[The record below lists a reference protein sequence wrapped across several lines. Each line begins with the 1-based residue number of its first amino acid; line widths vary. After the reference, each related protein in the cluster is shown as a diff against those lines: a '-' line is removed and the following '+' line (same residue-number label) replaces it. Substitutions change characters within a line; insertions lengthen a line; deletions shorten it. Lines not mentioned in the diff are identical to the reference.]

1 MVVEQQKA
9 PVRLIASSQNW
20 IEGWAVEQLN
30 QTALLPGMRLAVGM
44 PDLHP
49 GKGHPIGAAFLS
61 EGVFYP
67 FLVGNDIG
75 CGMGLWKTSLQRR
88 KIKLDRFVDKLDELD
103 GSWDG
108 NLSAWL
114 ETYNLE
120 PSEYDQS
127 LGTIGGG
134 NHFAELQKLE
144 SIQDELTFTSLG
156 LDKEDVVLLVH
167 SGSRGKGE
175 AILRSHT
182 DKYGAQCLLEN
193 TEEAR
198 QYLSE
203 HDRALLWAKANR
215 ALIAH
220 RFLSALSS
228 EGECLID
235 VNHNTV
241 TKVTLN
247 QSNYWLHRK
256 GASPADEG
264 LVMIPGSRGSF
275 SYLVKPV
282 GAQTENAF
290 SLAHGA
296 GRKWKR
302 SDAKGNLSGRFSADD
317 LTKTALGSRVICED
331 KDLIYE
337 EAPQAYKN
345 IDVVIKDMIEAGL
358 IEVIAIYR
366 PVITYKTRRKA

>member
-1 MVVEQQKA
+1 MAVEDKKA
-9 PVRLIASSQNW
+9 PVKVIASSQNW
-20 IEGWAVEQLN
+20 IEGWAVEQLKT
-30 QTALLPGMRLAVGM
+30 TASLPGMRLAVGM

-49 GKGHPIGAAFLS
+49 GKGHPIGAAFVS
-61 EGVFYP
+61 EGIFYP

-75 CGMGLWKTSLQRR
+75 CGMGLWKSGLQRR

-103 GSWDG
+103 GAWDG
-108 NLSAWL
+108 DVSAWL
-114 ETYNLE
+114 ESYNLE
-120 PSEYDQS
+120 PSEHDRS

-144 SIQDELTFTSLG
+144 SIQDEATFSSLG

-175 AILRSHT
+175 AILRRHT
-182 DKYGAQCLLEN
+182 EKYGAQGLKDD
-193 TEEAR
+193 TEEAQ
-198 QYLSE
+198 QYLDE
-203 HDRALLWAKANR
+203 HDRALIWAKANR

-220 RFLSALSS
+220 RFLSALGS
-228 EGECLID
+228 ESECIID

-241 TKVTLN
+241 THLN
-247 QSNYWLHRK
+247 ESNHWLHRK

-264 LVMIPGSRGSF
+264 VVMIPGSRGTF
-275 SYLVKPV
+275 SYLVKPI
-282 GAQTENAF
+282 GEQTENAF

-302 SDAKGNLSGRFSADD
+302 SEAKGNLSGRFSADD
-317 LTKTALGSRVICED
+317 LTKTSLGSRVICED

-345 IDVVIKDMIEAGL
+345 IDVVIQDMIDAGL
-358 IEVIAIYR
+358 IEVIAIFR
-366 PVITYKTRRKA
+366 PVITYKTRRK

>member
-103 GSWDG
+103 GSWNGD
-108 NLSAWL
+108 LSAWL

-182 DKYGAQCLLEN
+182 EKYGAQCLLEN

-220 RFLSALSS
+220 RFLSALSN

-235 VNHNTV
+235 INHNTV
-241 TKVTLN
+241 TQVTLN

-282 GAQTENAF
+282 GEQTENAF

-302 SDAKGNLSGRFSADD
+302 SDAKGNLSGRFKAED

-345 IDVVIKDMIEAGL
+345 IDVVIQDMIEAGL